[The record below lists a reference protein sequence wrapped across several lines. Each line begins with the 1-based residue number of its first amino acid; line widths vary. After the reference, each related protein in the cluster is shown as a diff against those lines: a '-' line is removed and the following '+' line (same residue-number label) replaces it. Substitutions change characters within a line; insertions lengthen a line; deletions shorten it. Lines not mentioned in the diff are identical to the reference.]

1 MKWCGDHM
9 YHVAQP
15 CFLLDGNGAAE
26 HGLLQSVGGG
36 VTAKADFHS
45 EDKHRIDTYLCQHE
59 EEFQLWVP
67 PVKLWVKL
75 CGLAEWLE
83 AHV

>member
-1 MKWCGDHM
+1 MSCSP
-9 YHVAQP
+9 AS
-15 CFLLDGNGAAE
+15 CGAAE
-26 HGLLQSVGGG
+26 QGKLQSFGG

-45 EDKHRIDTYLCQHE
+45 EDKRRVHAYLCQR
-59 EEFQLWVP
+59 EFQLWVP

-83 AHV
+83 AHF

>member
-1 MKWCGDHM
+1 MSCSPASCLTGTVLQNM
-9 YHVAQP
+9 G
-15 CFLLDGNGAAE
+15 CFS
-26 HGLLQSVGGG
+26 QWGG

-45 EDKHRIDTYLCQHE
+45 EDKHRIHTYICQHE